1 MSTPLP
7 LFTLTRR
14 WRADRAAA
22 AGLVLLV
29 VLAFLTLLLPQVA
42 RAAEFPPPPTDGSHI
57 ADYAGVLTGAERADL
72 EARAAALTQAGAP
85 VIVFLQAKDASF
97 STTEDDARTLMDEW
111 DVQSAS
117 GARDGIVIM
126 LNLDPDDLRRG
137 ELVLVA
143 GERHYDGG
151 NLPQHELDRITD
163 AMLDELRDDQ
173 TAAGIGVGLDM
184 LATSLI
190 NGPVPQEPSAF
201 QEFADAA
208 VGGPVSPLN
217 IASVL
222 AGLAAI
228 VGAVVLARPRLLP
241 QAPKHPPITT
251 PPSPYPPAVGGAL
264 GTGTVG
270 SEETLATLLDLAAR
284 GVIAIES
291 EDDGTTVKH
300 WWDTSNKARV
310 SLRDLQPGL
319 LQNAHEAAIVQILQ
333 EHADEQGYVN
343 QKALGK
349 ARGDLDK
356 TKDLVTDDLIQRGLW
371 DPTRAKLR
379 YPLYVIG
386 TLIGIAAF
394 VVFLIS
400 GIGEELW
407 GIGASA
413 VLLMGAIVAF
423 GYAFS
428 IRSFTP
434 AGEEEAA
441 RWRAFAKGLK
451 QVAKQPSVN
460 LDRDFPWAVAMSVA
474 TDFDKPL
481 RKASKE
487 GYAPV
492 WLGHGQAQYHQN
504 VVGAYF
510 IYASL
515 SSSVAPSYSGTAGA
529 GASAGSGSSGGSF

>member
-1 MSTPLP
+1 MSTPRP
-7 LFTLTRR
+7 IVALTRR
-14 WRADRAAA
+14 LRADRAAV
-22 AGLVLLV
+22 AGLVMLLAL
-29 VLAFLTLLLPQVA
+29 LALLLPQIA

-57 ADYAGVLTGAERADL
+57 ADYAGVLTETERADL
-72 EARAAALTQAGAP
+72 EARAAAVEQAGAP
-85 VIVFLQAKDASF
+85 VTVFLQAKDASY

-111 DVQSAS
+111 DVQSAAE
-117 GARDGIVIM
+117 ARDGIVIM
-126 LNLDPDDLRRG
+126 LNLDPDNLRRG

-143 GERHYDGG
+143 GERHFNGG

-184 LATSLI
+184 LASSLI

-201 QEFADAA
+201 QEFAADA

-222 AGLAAI
+222 AGIAAI
-228 VGAVVLARPRLLP
+228 VGAVVIARPRLLP
-241 QAPKHPPITT
+241 KAPKHPPITT
-251 PPSPYPPAVGGAL
+251 PPSPFPPAVGGAL

-284 GVIAIES
+284 GVFAIES
-291 EDDGTTVKH
+291 EDDGKKVKH
-300 WWDTSNKARV
+300 WWDSANKARIN
-310 SLRDLQPGL
+310 LRDLHVGL
-319 LQNAHEAAIVQILQ
+319 VQNPHEAAIVQILQ
-333 EHADEQGYVN
+333 EHANEQGYVD

-349 ARGDLDK
+349 ARSDLDK
-356 TKDLVTDDLIQRGLW
+356 TKDLVTDDLVQRGLW
-371 DPTRAKLR
+371 DPSRTKLR
-379 YPLYVIG
+379 NPLYLIG
-386 TLIGIAAF
+386 TLAGIAAF
-394 VVFLIS
+394 IVFMIS
-400 GIGEELW
+400 GIGEEIW
-407 GIGASA
+407 GIAASG
-413 VLLMGAIVAF
+413 VLLLGAVVAF
-423 GYAFS
+423 GYAIS
-428 IRSFTP
+428 IRSFTA

-492 WLGHGQAQYHQN
+492 WLGQTQYNQN
-504 VVGAYF
+504 FVGAYF

-515 SSSVAPSYSGTAGA
+515 SSSVAPSYSGSGAGA
-529 GASAGSGSSGGSF
+529 ASAGSGSSGGSF